1 MSAPDTPNPDDAP
14 RDANEGA
21 DPPPQALELRAKPP
35 RIGQIR
41 RRMVIGAAFVGLMF
55 LAGLV
60 VFALRPP
67 WFAGLSPTELFST
80 DRNPTPEGLNRLPST
95 YDGLSNPKQARAPAT
110 ANATAP
116 AKDAFPAD
124 PVADR
129 AEAERT
135 RLARLELQA
144 RESGLFFRMQLK
156 AAPNKDAPRAGGET
170 RAIAQTAGSLAA
182 DVAPFSALSLPSR
195 AEATDVPSVSDAA
208 DQTRKLA
215 FLTSAP
221 ERDTHNPHR
230 LQTPASP
237 YQLLAGTIIAASL
250 VSGLNSDLPGAVI
263 AQVTEHVYDTATGRF
278 LLVPQGTRL
287 IGKYDSVVAF
297 GQQRALVVW
306 QRLILPD
313 GSSVVIDNLPATD
326 TGGYTGLTDE
336 IDLHTW
342 TLLKGIA
349 LATVLGVGNSLAFG
363 AGSSASDSDLIKAL
377 RESTGQTTNRAGQ
390 RLVERNLTVQPTL
403 TVRPGWPL
411 RIIVHKDLQLRPYR
425 MPGLPIR

>member
-1 MSAPDTPNPDDAP
+1 MNAPDTPKSD
-14 RDANEGA
+14 
-21 DPPPQALELRAKPP
+21 DPPREASEGTDRPPQSLELRAKPP
-35 RIGQIR
+35 RIAQIR
-41 RRMVIGAAFVGLMF
+41 RRMVIGAAFIGLMV

-67 WFAGLSPTELFST
+67 RFAGLSPTELFST

-95 YDGLSNPKQARAPAT
+95 YDGLSNPKPARAPTTASAAAPAT
-110 ANATAP
+110 A
-116 AKDAFPAD
+116 AFPAD

-135 RLARLELQA
+135 RLARIELQA

-156 AAPNKDAPRAGGET
+156 AAPNKDAARAGGEP
-170 RAIAQTAGSLAA
+170 RAIAQSAGSPAA
-182 DVAPFSALSLPSR
+182 EVSTFNALSQAAR
-195 AEATDVPSVSDAA
+195 AESADATAVSDAA
-208 DQTRKLA
+208 GQTRKLA
-215 FLTSAP
+215 FLTSAS

-250 VSGLNSDLPGAVI
+250 VSGLNSDLPGVVM

-313 GSSVVIDNLPATD
+313 GSSIVIDNLPATD
-326 TGGYTGLTDE
+326 TGWLCRPCRRDRSAHL
-336 IDLHTW
+336 D
-342 TLLKGIA
+342 IA
-349 LATVLGVGNSLAFG
+349 QGHC
-363 AGSSASDSDLIKAL
+363 AG
-377 RESTGQTTNRAGQ
+377 NRARCWQQPRLWRRQQCKRQ
-390 RLVERNLTVQPTL
+390 RSHQSVARVDRPDHQSCGPTA
-403 TVRPGWPL
+403 R
-411 RIIVHKDLQLRPYR
+411 
-425 MPGLPIR
+425 